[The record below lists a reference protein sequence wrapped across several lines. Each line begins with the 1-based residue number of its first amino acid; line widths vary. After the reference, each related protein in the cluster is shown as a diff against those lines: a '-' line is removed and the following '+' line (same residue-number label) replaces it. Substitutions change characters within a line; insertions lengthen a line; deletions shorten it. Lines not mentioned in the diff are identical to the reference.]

1 MSFRWLWSENGQR
14 AAVVAVMLGLLIW
27 VDLLLMMALHV
38 DGGAD
43 IDSIN
48 FGLSAIR
55 FDVLQQQ
62 PQPPGYPG
70 YVLWLKLIHLLVP
83 SLGPLPIAE
92 WGSRL
97 CGLFSIPASYWACRQ
112 FLDEP
117 KGVSRP
123 LFAATLAALHP
134 MLVKYGADGQSHAA
148 EALCTLLLFGAT
160 AAMVRRSTLAGRL
173 LLVMA
178 FALAGS
184 VRPNIPLLLSPML
197 LWVFWRR
204 PWKEW
209 LLALFVVSV
218 TAFLWAVPV
227 VVLSGGWT
235 LYRRATAALLTD
247 FYGATDSIFGARAT
261 WKTVVTNVNIAFVSS
276 VIAAIPLITW
286 SKGRGTWRRTMWA
299 TVALNVVF
307 YAVFYCA
314 ETGYLI
320 GVAALS
326 CLAPASWPPT
336 LSRLLRGRIAL
347 AVTLGPLFLF
357 LAPPS
362 VPLAIFSRIELPT
375 FSQAVARE
383 SFQKAYCRLICEAA
397 GGKSSLAL
405 SNDPRMGPHRGV
417 PLKCPNV
424 LFASSIGPLESN
436 PNLDSLIIARAQG
449 QVALPTGI
457 PLEVGPPVEYRLPVP
472 VERVLL
478 APDATPWFVDR
489 ITRQALCPR
498 LVEAEPSIGDDRV
511 LVWPAR
517 CFPRLQ
523 IGKNVLLLTASPAAS
538 P

>member
-320 GVAALS
+320 AVAALS
-326 CLAPASWPPT
+326 CLAPASCAAGLRWPSHWAPCSCFW
-336 LSRLLRGRIAL
+336 LRHPCRWPSSLGSSYPHFLRRLPGNHFRRRIAGSYARRL
-347 AVTLGPLFLF
+347 A
-357 LAPPS
+357 AN
-362 VPLAIFSRIELPT
+362 R
-375 FSQAVARE
+375 
-383 SFQKAYCRLICEAA
+383 
-397 GGKSSLAL
+397 
-405 SNDPRMGPHRGV
+405 
-417 PLKCPNV
+417 
-424 LFASSIGPLESN
+424 
-436 PNLDSLIIARAQG
+436 
-449 QVALPTGI
+449 
-457 PLEVGPPVEYRLPVP
+457 
-472 VERVLL
+472 
-478 APDATPWFVDR
+478 
-489 ITRQALCPR
+489 
-498 LVEAEPSIGDDRV
+498 
-511 LVWPAR
+511 VWPSRTTRAWVR
-517 CFPRLQ
+517 TVACR
-523 IGKNVLLLTASPAAS
+523 
-538 P
+538 